1 MKTKRQ
7 ARRHRHL
14 LKKQLRELD
23 AIAKKQINNNYN
35 LAASSWGGNRCPG
48 CGITIRPHYLLN
60 ADISCTWADENGRW
74 AGHIS
79 AYKLPCKNVKKCPG
93 ERNWC

>member
-14 LKKQLRELD
+14 LKKHFRALD

-35 LAASSWGGNRCPG
+35 LAVNSWGGNRCPG
-48 CGITIRPHYLLN
+48 
-60 ADISCTWADENGRW
+60 
-74 AGHIS
+74 
-79 AYKLPCKNVKKCPG
+79 
-93 ERNWC
+93 ERDWC